1 MARAIFGVA
10 WAVLIGTMTGPVV
23 ANDPL
28 PKSLTPEQ
36 VKQEEHKAGKDPAR
50 LIQLAQHAPQ
60 EEVRRLLHRAMQL
73 LTAGQA
79 DLPAKERER
88 LARLF
93 ASSLER
99 AARSPDDV
107 ALIMGPKTRPTVVR
121 QVIFRMVREQWL
133 YETPFRLAVTV
144 DHPRGHDP
152 RVSAVRALRPERP

>member
-1 MARAIFGVA
+1 MAQAIFGVA
-10 WAVLIGTMTGPVV
+10 WAVFLGSGPVV
-23 ANDPL
+23 ADDLP
-28 PKSLTPEQ
+28 PKSLTREQ
-36 VKQEEHKAGKDPAR
+36 LRQEADKAGKDPAR
-50 LIQLAQHAPQ
+50 LIRLAQQAP
-60 EEVRRLLHRAMQL
+60 EEEMRRLLHRAMQL

-79 DLPAKERER
+79 DLSAQERER

-107 ALIMGPKTRPTVVR
+107 ARIMGPKARPTVVR

-144 DHPRGHDP
+144 DHRRGHDP
-152 RVSAVRALRPERP
+152 RVLAVRVLPPDHP

>member
-1 MARAIFGVA
+1 MARAIIGVA
-10 WAVLIGTMTGPVV
+10 WALLAGTSSGPVV
-23 ANDPL
+23 GDDP
-28 PKSLTPEQ
+28 PPRSLTPEQ
-36 VKQEEHKAGKDPAR
+36 VRQEESKAGKDPAK
-50 LIQLAQHAPQ
+50 LIGLAQQAP
-60 EEVRRLLHRAMQL
+60 EGDARRLLHRAMQI

-79 DLPAKERER
+79 DLSAKERER

-107 ALIMGPKTRPTVVR
+107 AQIMGPKARPTVVR

-144 DHPRGHDP
+144 DYRRGHDA
-152 RVSAVRALRPERP
+152 RVSAVRTLPPERP